1 GDVYVA
7 GQTASFDFPGTAA
20 GVQRRLGGGNDVF
33 VARLIEDLTGLEE
46 TTFLGGSGDEQAL
59 ALAIAPTTGDVY
71 VAGFTES
78 ADFPGTSGG
87 VQSALRGSA
96 DAFVA
101 RLNAS
106 LTSLDQATY
115 LGGSGGRN
123 EAAGAL
129 PIAPASGTVYVSGVT
144 DSVDFP
150 GLAGGAQSVPGGGLF
165 DGFVARLNAGL
176 TTLEQATFLGG
187 DGDETP
193 ARNLAIEPATGDL
206 YVAGR
211 TFS

>member
-59 ALAIAPTTGDVY
+59 ALTIAPTTGDVY

-87 VQSALRGSA
+87 VQTALRGSA

-115 LGGSGGRN
+115 RGGSGRPPPPP
-123 EAAGAL
+123 L
-129 PIAPASGTVYVSGVT
+129 PPPRVPAP
-144 DSVDFP
+144 
-150 GLAGGAQSVPGGGLF
+150 
-165 DGFVARLNAGL
+165 R
-176 TTLEQATFLGG
+176 TL
-187 DGDETP
+187 
-193 ARNLAIEPATGDL
+193 
-206 YVAGR
+206 
-211 TFS
+211 S